1 MQAADAGGSP
11 ERRPIEAAVTLRSPM
26 ILVILCSLT
35 VHSCYIGSKVV
46 VSLYA
51 LKFGATPFTVGVLAS
66 FYAVV
71 PLMLAV
77 YTGRLADKS
86 GMRLPLGVGA
96 VFTAAA
102 MLTGFLWRE
111 LHGLFVVAILV
122 GTGFVFFNVSIQNL
136 AGGIGRPE
144 QRTRNF
150 AWLAIGYSL
159 SNLIGPLFAGL
170 SIDHAG
176 HSLTFL
182 FFAFFPLFPLIVL
195 AARPEFARGAATVT
209 EEKRGNPLELLQDT
223 TLRRLIVIS
232 GLSVASSELFAFY
245 VPVFA
250 HQIGLTATMTGV
262 ILGAYAIAILMMRF
276 VLGRLLKA
284 LTAQQI
290 MFGFMLLAALAFAIF
305 PLLRSPYALMAVA
318 FAIGV
323 GVGATQPLLM
333 SISYEMS
340 PPGRTGEVTGLR
352 LTANNIARIFMP
364 VVAGAMGAAAG
375 AAPVFWMNSMNL
387 AAISWLAKRR

>member
-1 MQAADAGGSP
+1 M
-11 ERRPIEAAVTLRSPM
+11 L
-26 ILVILCSLT
+26 LVILCSMA

-51 LKFGATPFTVGVLAS
+51 LEFGATPFTVGVLAS

-77 YTGRLADKS
+77 YTGRLADTS
-86 GMRLPLGVGA
+86 GMRLPLLAGA
-96 VFTAAA
+96 VFTALGMA
-102 MLTGFLWRE
+102 TGFLWRE

-136 AGGIGRPE
+136 AGGIGRAD

-170 SIDHAG
+170 SIDHSG
-176 HSLTFL
+176 HPLTFL
-182 FFAFFPLFPLIVL
+182 FFAFFPLLPVIVL
-195 AARPEFARGAATVT
+195 AARPQFGRGTPAVP
-209 EEKRGNPLELLQDT
+209 EEKKRATIDLLQDT
-223 TLRRLIVIS
+223 LLRRLIIIS

-250 HQIGLTATMTGV
+250 HQIGLSATMTGV
-262 ILGAYAIAILMMRF
+262 ILGAYAIAILLMRF
-276 VLGRLLKA
+276 VLSRLLRY

-290 MFGFMLLAALAFAIF
+290 MFGFMLLAALAFLVF
-305 PLLRSPYALMAVA
+305 PLLRSAHALMAAA
-318 FAIGV
+318 FVIGL

-333 SISYEMS
+333 SISYEKS

-352 LTANNIARIFMP
+352 LTANNIARIVMP
-364 VVAGAMGAAAG
+364 VVAGAIGAAAG
-375 AAPVFWMNSMNL
+375 AAPVFWLNAINL
-387 AAISWLAKRR
+387 TAISWLARRP